1 MQTAIHKAL
10 DQIIDRPL
18 LDAPLLDGK
27 MTDED
32 LSVLYNLAQA
42 LYEAGDYNKAKELFQ
57 HLTLNKPFE
66 SKHWMGLA
74 SVLQMEKS
82 YANAVTAWSMLAV
95 LLGEDPLP
103 HFHAADCLWMLGER
117 EKAMLALDE
126 AERHLD
132 GSTYHQD
139 LKDKIAIL
147 KKQWAIS

>member
-1 MQTAIHKAL
+1 MQTAIQKAL
-10 DQIIDRPL
+10 DQVIDRQSR
-18 LDAPLLDGK
+18 DAPILDGK

-32 LSVLYNLAQA
+32 LSVLYNLAQG
-42 LYEAGDYNKAKELFQ
+42 LYDAGDYTKAKEIFQ

-74 SVLQMEKS
+74 SVLQMEKN

-117 EKAMLALDE
+117 ENAMLALDE

-132 GSTYHQD
+132 GSTYHQE
-139 LKDKIAIL
+139 LMDKISVL
-147 KKQWAIS
+147 KKQWATS